1 LLTLFSNM
9 SDLNVIQTDK
19 LGKKYLLDKV
29 SPPDNLREYITALFR
44 RSVKSPAFPYSE
56 KTGELWALKNVDLQV
71 KEGEILGIIGKN
83 GAGKSTLLKVLSRVT
98 EATEGTAII
107 RGRIASLLEIG
118 IGFHP
123 DLTGRENVFL
133 NAALLGMKRAVV
145 KSRFNDI
152 VGFAGIG
159 DFIDTQVKKYSSG
172 MFVRLAF
179 AIAAH
184 LDSEIVFIDEVLAVG
199 DSDFQ
204 KKCIAKIQS
213 VAAGGRT
220 VLFVSHNLAAVERL
234 CSRCVV
240 FDHGRIAFDG
250 KTSAALDY
258 YRTNLLENI
267 EHDGDLGLGSE
278 KRPGDGRAR
287 FQSLKIMHDEP
298 MTPNG
303 PVLTGNP
310 VCFEIEIKS
319 SLPIAEPRIA
329 IIIKDQTGQVIT
341 RLDTKN
347 INFTVPSLEKNMR
360 IVCHIRELPLTARN
374 YQIDLWLNERGQT
387 IDYAEAAAMLNVCS
401 SAESGK
407 EELNKGLVE
416 VPSVWQIVS
425 ED

>member
-1 LLTLFSNM
+1 
-9 SDLNVIQTDK
+9 
-19 LGKKYLLDKV
+19 
-29 SPPDNLREYITALFR
+29 
-44 RSVKSPAFPYSE
+44 
-56 KTGELWALKNVDLQV
+56 
-71 KEGEILGIIGKN
+71 
-83 GAGKSTLLKVLSRVT
+83 
-98 EATEGTAII
+98 
-107 RGRIASLLEIG
+107 
-118 IGFHP
+118 
-123 DLTGRENVFL
+123 
-133 NAALLGMKRAVV
+133 
-145 KSRFNDI
+145 
-152 VGFAGIG
+152 
-159 DFIDTQVKKYSSG
+159 
-172 MFVRLAF
+172 
-179 AIAAH
+179 
-184 LDSEIVFIDEVLAVG
+184 
-199 DSDFQ
+199 
-204 KKCIAKIQS
+204 
-213 VAAGGRT
+213 
-220 VLFVSHNLAAVERL
+220 
-234 CSRCVV
+234 VV

-258 YRTNLLENI
+258 YRTNLLEKI
-267 EHDGDLGLGSE
+267 DHGGDLGLGSE

-387 IDYAEAAAMLNVCS
+387 IDYAEAAAILNVCS